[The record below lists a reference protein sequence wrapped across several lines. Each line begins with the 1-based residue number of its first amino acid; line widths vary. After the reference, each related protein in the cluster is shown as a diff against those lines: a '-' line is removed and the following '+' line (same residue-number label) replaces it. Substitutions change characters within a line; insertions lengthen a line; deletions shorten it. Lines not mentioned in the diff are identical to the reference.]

1 MVSQDLSLE
10 YVSDRTEEMAF
21 LESMVQYLKVNIGV
35 PPGGSSKLLQ
45 SKVMKSCNLDLVEGC
60 IRSELG

>member
-21 LESMVQYLKVNIGV
+21 LESMFQYLKVDIGV
-35 PPGGSSKLLQ
+35 LPGGSSELFQ

-60 IRSELG
+60 TRSELG